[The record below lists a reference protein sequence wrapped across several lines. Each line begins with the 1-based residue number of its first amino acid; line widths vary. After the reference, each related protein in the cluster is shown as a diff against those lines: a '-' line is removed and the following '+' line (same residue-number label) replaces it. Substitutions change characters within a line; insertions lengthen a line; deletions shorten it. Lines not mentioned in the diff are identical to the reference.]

1 MNNVTAPK
9 EYKLSKLN
17 TYYIFSLLFLLYFF
31 DYVDRMIVTSL
42 MPYIKLEY
50 GLTDTQSGLLVSVV
64 YWSIVAFVLPV
75 SILVD
80 RWSRK
85 KTIGIMAMLW
95 SMATLAC
102 AFTKTFPQLLMTRS
116 AIGIGEAGYAPAGT
130 AMLSGLFP
138 PEKRSRMMGLWN
150 MSIPLGIAVGIGVGG
165 FVAQHWGWRHAFG
178 LVALPGALIAILFF
192 FVKDYKTVDLVQTV
206 KPADTGKNQQ
216 QQLDNF
222 TRSEKDL
229 WFAGICGGLGE
240 STSVPAWVWR
250 LIFVIFGGLLGLV
263 IYILLWL
270 NFTKSE
276 KDRWFAGICGGL
288 SECTSLPSW
297 LWRLI
302 FIILFFIGFLGL
314 LTYIL
319 IWIFYRKALF
329 FPFLQFIQTPSLIFT
344 YLGFIGCVFSNN
356 AITTW
361 LPTYYHRLEGLPLGE
376 AGMKTGGILML
387 AVVGLPLGGW
397 LADVWFKKR
406 PSSRLLFPAITV
418 ALSSVVVFV
427 AFSFLEGKAQYVAL
441 LLNGILGVG
450 FVAAAITATQ
460 ETVHAGLRAIS
471 YSVCVVV
478 QNILGASMGP
488 IVIGAFSDAYGIKV
502 AMTILPVFLAVS
514 ALLFFAGSFFYEKD
528 LKKVEKVTLECET

>member
-17 TYYIFSLLFLLYFF
+17 TYYIFTLLFLLYFF

-64 YWSIVAFVLPV
+64 YWSIVVFVFPV

-85 KTIGIMAMLW
+85 KTIGIMALIW

-150 MSIPLGIAVGIGVGG
+150 MSIPLGIAIGIGVGG

-178 LVALPGALIAILFF
+178 LVAIPGALIALLFF

-206 KPADTGKNQQ
+206 KSSKVKMSKMDI
-216 QQLDNF
+216 F
-222 TRSEKDL
+222 RS
-229 WFAGICGGLGE
+229 
-240 STSVPAWVWR
+240 
-250 LIFVIFGGLLGLV
+250 
-263 IYILLWL
+263 
-270 NFTKSE
+270 
-276 KDRWFAGICGGL
+276 
-288 SECTSLPSW
+288 
-297 LWRLI
+297 
-302 FIILFFIGFLGL
+302 FI
-314 LTYIL
+314 
-319 IWIFYRKALF
+319 R
-329 FPFLQFIQTPSLIFT
+329 TPSLIFT
-344 YLGFIGCVFSNN
+344 YLGFIGCVFTNN

-361 LPTYYHRLEGLPLGE
+361 LPTYYHRLEGIPLGE

-387 AVVGLPLGGW
+387 AVIGLPLGGW

-406 PSSRLLFPAITV
+406 PSSRLLFPAIMV

-427 AFSFLEGKAQYVAL
+427 AFSFLEGKAQYMAL
-441 LLNGILGVG
+441 LLYGILGVG

-471 YSVCVVV
+471 YSVCVIV
-478 QNILGASMGP
+478 QNILGASLGP

-502 AMTILPVFLAVS
+502 AMTILPIFLVVS

-528 LKKVEKVTLECET
+528 LKKVEKVTLECES

>member
-1 MNNVTAPK
+1 
-9 EYKLSKLN
+9 
-17 TYYIFSLLFLLYFF
+17 LFLLYFF

-64 YWSIVAFVLPV
+64 YWSIVVFVLPV

-85 KTIGIMAMLW
+85 KTIGIMAFIW

-178 LVALPGALIAILFF
+178 LVAIPGALIAILFF
-192 FVKDYKTVDLVQTV
+192 FVKDYKTVELVQTV
-206 KPADTGKNQQ
+206 ESSKVKMSKMDI
-216 QQLDNF
+216 F
-222 TRSEKDL
+222 RS
-229 WFAGICGGLGE
+229 
-240 STSVPAWVWR
+240 
-250 LIFVIFGGLLGLV
+250 
-263 IYILLWL
+263 
-270 NFTKSE
+270 
-276 KDRWFAGICGGL
+276 
-288 SECTSLPSW
+288 
-297 LWRLI
+297 
-302 FIILFFIGFLGL
+302 FI
-314 LTYIL
+314 
-319 IWIFYRKALF
+319 K
-329 FPFLQFIQTPSLIFT
+329 TPSLIFT
-344 YLGFIGCVFSNN
+344 YLGFIGCVFTNN

-361 LPTYYHRLEGLPLGE
+361 LPTYYHRLEGVPLGQ
-376 AGMKTGGILML
+376 AGMKTSGILML
-387 AVVGLPLGGW
+387 AIIGLPLGG
-397 LADVWFKKR
+397 LVADWWFKKR
-406 PSSRLLFPAITV
+406 PSSRLMFPSITV
-418 ALSSVVVFV
+418 ALSAVVVFI
-427 AFSFLEGKAQYVAL
+427 AFSFLEGKAQYMAL
-441 LLNGILGVG
+441 LLYGILGVG

-478 QNILGASMGP
+478 QNILGASLGP

-502 AMTILPVFLAVS
+502 AMTILPIFLVAS

-528 LKKVEKVTLECET
+528 LKKVEKVTLECEA